1 MILQMLPILDLYPT
15 FLIISQIV
23 ELLKHLPN
31 VANKSNY
38 DER

>member
-1 MILQMLPILDLYPT
+1 MKEPCYTKTLYPT
-15 FLIISQIV
+15 FLIISQII

-38 DER
+38 DKW